1 MKYIKYEEYSLY
13 VYCSSQK
20 DVLSRRKKAE
30 NGGLSLKKQINV
42 YFLKSIK
49 VDHNLMYLC
58 RAVLKLAFSV
68 GSREKINRK
77 KRGKTILKCRLYL
90 EVQFLVG

>member
-1 MKYIKYEEYSLY
+1 MENIKYEAYSLY

-30 NGGLSLKKQINV
+30 NVAFSLKKQINA
-42 YFLKSIK
+42 FFKKSIK

-77 KRGKTILKCRLYL
+77 KEGRL
-90 EVQFLVG
+90 F